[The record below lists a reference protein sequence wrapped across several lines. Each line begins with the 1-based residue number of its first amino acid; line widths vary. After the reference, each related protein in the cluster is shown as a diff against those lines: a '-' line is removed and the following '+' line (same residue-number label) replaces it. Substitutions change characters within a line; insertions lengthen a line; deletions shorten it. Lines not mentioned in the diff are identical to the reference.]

1 MRPVFGPLRAIALE
15 PRTGAFAL
23 LWATGGKLGI
33 AQFRVTQRYPGRGK
47 WRPNTSESVVGLLP
61 FRAPP
66 RMVAP
71 LGGQTMSGEQ
81 AMTRSSATS
90 LPAREQAAAS
100 IDQVHLERMTLGDRT
115 LEREVL
121 ELFARQTAM
130 TLERIA
136 GSGPACAAAAAHTLK
151 GSARGIGAWRVA
163 EAAERLEQA
172 AAGDGDE
179 AAMLSAL
186 ADLEAA
192 SLEARLAIG
201 LRLSEGRNGAAASRG
216 REH

>member
-1 MRPVFGPLRAIALE
+1 
-15 PRTGAFAL
+15 
-23 LWATGGKLGI
+23 
-33 AQFRVTQRYPGRGK
+33 
-47 WRPNTSESVVGLLP
+47 
-61 FRAPP
+61 
-66 RMVAP
+66 
-71 LGGQTMSGEQ
+71 MSGEHV
-81 AMTRSSATS
+81 MTRSSARS
-90 LPAREQAAAS
+90 LPAHEQVSSS
-100 IDQVHLERMTLGDRT
+100 IDQVHLERMTLGDRG

-121 ELFARQTAM
+121 ELFARQTTM

-172 AAGDGDE
+172 VAGAGDE

-201 LRLSEGRNGAAASRG
+201 LRLSQSREDTASNRG
-216 REH
+216 LDH